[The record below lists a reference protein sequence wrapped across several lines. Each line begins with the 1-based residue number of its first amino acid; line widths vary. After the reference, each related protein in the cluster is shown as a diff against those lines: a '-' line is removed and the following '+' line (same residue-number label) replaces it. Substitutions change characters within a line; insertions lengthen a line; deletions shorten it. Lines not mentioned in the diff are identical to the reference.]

1 MKFKYYDDAVL
12 KSQISGDRFT
22 VTYRIRAGEK
32 EALEMAKTMC
42 VEQSVE
48 FPAEH
53 IECETIQSDVIG
65 KIEEFKDAGN
75 GAFRAVLSY
84 ASENVGED
92 FPQFINAVFGNSS
105 ILPDITVE
113 RVDISE
119 KMKEI
124 FPGPKRGLPGLRELL
139 DAKDRPLS
147 FTALKPLGL
156 PSEALAEE
164 AYRCALGGIDL
175 IKDDH
180 GLMNQSFAEYRDRVK
195 KVSAAVRKANDE
207 TKGHTVYVPNLSGAF
222 SSMLDRISV
231 AEEYGAGG
239 VMFAP
244 GLVGFDMLYYASRH
258 TDLVVVG
265 HPAFIGCYIDR
276 GRGGIDV
283 ECLIGQLPR
292 YAGADIM
299 VFPNFGGRFSFSEE
313 QCHGIQE
320 MALEDLGVIKPMAVS
335 PAGGMKVERIDEMR
349 RFYGNDVSLLIGG
362 SLFTSPGGL
371 TENCRKFKD
380 KLEEK

>member
-1 MKFKYYDDAVL
+1 MKFEYYDDSVL
-12 KSQISGDRFT
+12 KAQISGDRFT
-22 VTYRIRAGEK
+22 VTYRIRAEEK
-32 EALEMAKTMC
+32 EAHEMAKTIC

-53 IECETIQSDVIG
+53 IECETIQSDIIG
-65 KIEEFKDAGN
+65 KIESFTDAGD
-75 GAFRAVLSY
+75 GAFRAVISY
-84 ASENVGED
+84 AAENVGED
-92 FPQFINAVFGNSS
+92 FPQFLNVVFGNSS

-119 KMKEI
+119 RLKEI
-124 FPGPKRGLPGLRELL
+124 FPGPRLGLPGLRELL
-139 DAKDRPLS
+139 DAHERPFC

-156 PSEALAEE
+156 PAKALAEE

-180 GLMNQSFAEYRDRVK
+180 GLMNQSFAEYRERVRL
-195 KVSAAVRKANDE
+195 VSAAVRKANDE
-207 TKGHTVYVPNLSGAF
+207 TGGHTVYVPNAAGAF

-239 VMFAP
+239 IMFAP
-244 GLVGFDMLYYASRH
+244 GLTGFDMLYYASRH
-258 TDLVVVG
+258 TSLVVVG

-276 GRGGIDV
+276 GKGGIDC

-292 YAGADIM
+292 LAGADIM
-299 VFPNFGGRFSFSEE
+299 VFPNFGGRFSFSEK

-320 MALEDLGVIKPMAVS
+320 MALEDMGSIKPMVVS

-349 RFYGNDVSLLIGG
+349 KFYGNDVSLLIGG

-371 TENCRKFKD
+371 TENCGKFKK
-380 KLEEK
+380 KLEG

>member
-1 MKFKYYDDAVL
+1 MKFKYYDDEVL
-12 KSQISGDRFT
+12 KSQVSGDRFT
-22 VTYRIRAGEK
+22 VTYLIRAAEK
-32 EALEMAKTMC
+32 EAYEMARTIC
-42 VEQSVE
+42 VEQTVE

-53 IECETIQSDVIG
+53 IECETIQSDIIG
-65 KIEEFKDAGN
+65 KIESFEEAEAG
-75 GAFRAVLSY
+75 AYRAVISY
-84 ASENVGED
+84 AAEDAGED
-92 FPQFINAVFGNSS
+92 FPQFVNVIFGNSS

-113 RVDISE
+113 RVDICESL
-119 KMKEI
+119 KKL
-124 FPGPKRGLPGLRELL
+124 FPGPRLGLPGLREKMK
-139 DAKDRPLS
+139 AFDRPFC

-164 AYRCALGGIDL
+164 AYRCALGGIDF

-195 KVSAAVRKANDE
+195 KVSAAVKLANEE
-207 TKGHTVYVPNLSGAF
+207 TGGNSIYVPNVSGAF

-258 TDLVVVG
+258 TNLVVVG

-276 GRGGIDV
+276 GRGGIKC

-292 YAGADIM
+292 LAGADIM

-313 QCHGIQE
+313 QCKGIQK
-320 MALEDLGVIKPMAVS
+320 MALDDMGSVKPMVVS
-335 PAGGMKVERIDEMR
+335 PAGGMKVERIDEMKE
-349 RFYGNDVSLLIGG
+349 FYGNDVSLLIGG
-362 SLFTSPGGL
+362 SLFTSPGDL
-371 TENCRKFKD
+371 TENCRKFRE
-380 KLEEK
+380 KL

>member
-1 MKFKYYDDAVL
+1 MKFAYYDDEAL
-12 KSQISGDRFT
+12 RKQISGDRFS
-22 VTYRIRAGEK
+22 VTYRIRSEEK
-32 EALEMAKTMC
+32 AALEMAKTIC

-65 KIEEFKDAGN
+65 KIESFTEAGDGIFK
-75 GAFRAVLSY
+75 AVISY
-84 ASENVGED
+84 AAENAGED

-113 RVDISE
+113 RVDITE
-119 KMKEI
+119 KMKKT
-124 FPGPKRGLPGLRELL
+124 FPGPRRGLNGLRELL
-139 DAKDRPLS
+139 GAKDRPLC

-156 PSEALAEE
+156 PPESLAEE

-180 GLMNQSFAEYRDRVK
+180 GLMNQSYAEYRTRVRLVSEAVK
-195 KVSAAVRKANDE
+195 KANAE
-207 TKGHTVYVPNLSGAF
+207 TGGHTVYVPNVSGAF
-222 SSMLDRISV
+222 SSMLDRISF
-231 AEEYGAGG
+231 AEEVGAGG
-239 VMFAP
+239 IMFAP

-292 YAGADIM
+292 LAGADIM

-313 QCHGIQE
+313 QCRGIQR
-320 MALEDLGVIKPMAVS
+320 MALEDLGAVRPMAVS

-349 RFYGNDVSLLIGG
+349 KFYGNDVCLLIGG

-371 TENCRKFKD
+371 TENCKAFRE
-380 KLEEK
+380 KLEGA

>member
-1 MKFKYYDDAVL
+1 MKFKYYEDEVL
-12 KSQISGDRFT
+12 KKQISGDRFS
-22 VTYRIRAGEK
+22 VTYRIRAEEK
-32 EALEMAKTMC
+32 EALEMARTIC

-65 KIEEFKDAGN
+65 KVESFTYAGN
-75 GAFRAVLSY
+75 GSWRAVISY
-84 ASENVGED
+84 ADENIGED
-92 FPQFINAVFGNSS
+92 FPQFINAIFGNSS

-119 KMKEI
+119 NLKKI
-124 FPGPKRGLPGLRELL
+124 FPGPRRGLNGLRNLL
-139 DAKDRPLS
+139 DAKDRPFC

-156 PSEALAEE
+156 PPEALAEE

-180 GLMNQSFAEYRDRVK
+180 GLMNQSYAEYRDRVK
-195 KVSAAVRKANDE
+195 AVAKAVNKANSE
-207 TKGHTVYVPNLSGAF
+207 TGGHTVYVPNVSGAF
-222 SSMLDRISV
+222 SSMLDRISA

-239 VMFAP
+239 IMFAP
-244 GLVGFDMLYYASRH
+244 GLVGFDMLYYVSRH
-258 TDLVVVG
+258 TNLVVVG

-276 GRGGIDV
+276 GRGGIEC

-292 YAGADIM
+292 LAGADIM

-313 QCHGIQE
+313 QCKGIQK
-320 MALEDLGVIKPMAVS
+320 MALEDLGTIKPMVVS
-335 PAGGMKVERIDEMR
+335 PAGGMKVSRIEEMR
-349 RFYGNDVSLLIGG
+349 QFYGNDVSLLIGG

-371 TENCRKFKD
+371 TENCKEFKE
-380 KLEEK
+380 KLEKK